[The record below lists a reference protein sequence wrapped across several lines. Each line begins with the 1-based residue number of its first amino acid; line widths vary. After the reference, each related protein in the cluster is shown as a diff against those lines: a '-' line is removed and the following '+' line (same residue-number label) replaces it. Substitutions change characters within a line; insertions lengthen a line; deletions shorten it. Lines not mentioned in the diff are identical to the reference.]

1 MAAKKHTYIITI
13 NQFSYAEEDLCRYRY
28 GQTHCELATSDGR
41 ACVKYQM
48 GVLKTAEEVIH
59 SPLASDALRKMH
71 LYHVMRC
78 GKALRVG
85 KIVVSIDGH
94 ATTFTKDA
102 PGFPFVITMLGS
114 RDLAL
119 PEGWKDPGFHE
130 SVLGATKTAAADDLR
145 FVCLYSFL
153 AGTGKRFQIDRFTC
167 YWTAM
172 NAHYNY
178 LVARYKETVDQTT
191 LSASAKKL
199 LKKVSER
206 GAISALLRV
215 VCGSG
220 VRSAKNFNENYRDL
234 TYSFRR
240 IHRDTLDDLYD
251 DLYAHRADPSHIPAG
266 YDEDSRCLGAQ
277 LQTLLPL
284 LKMSAY
290 GCILLDYAYYMRC
303 EYLHGSHTPPL
314 FVNSNDPEIAAFRVL
329 NLFLERYLKD
339 HIPAMFAPG
348 WMDAEKQN
356 AITALFT
363 SNDLNG

>member
-1 MAAKKHTYIITI
+1 MAPRKHTYVITI
-13 NQFSYAEEDLCRYRY
+13 NQFSYVEETLCSYRY
-28 GQTHCELATSDGR
+28 GQTDCALAANDGR
-41 ACVKYQM
+41 AYVKYQM
-48 GVLKTAEEVIH
+48 GVLKTAGEVVH

-71 LYHVMRC
+71 LYHVMRW

-85 KIVVSIDGH
+85 RIVVSIDGH
-94 ATTFTKDA
+94 ATTFTRDA
-102 PGFPFVITMLGS
+102 PGFPFVITMLGNQ
-114 RDLAL
+114 DLAL
-119 PEGWKDPGFHE
+119 PECWTAPVFHE
-130 SVLGATKTAAADDLR
+130 SVLRATKTAAAEDLR

-172 NAHYNY
+172 NAYYNY
-178 LVARYKETVDQTT
+178 LVARYKESVDQTT
-191 LSASAKKL
+191 LNPSAKKL

-206 GAISALLRV
+206 GAISALLRIL
-215 VCGSG
+215 CGSG

-240 IHRDTLDDLYD
+240 IQREELDALYD

-266 YDEDSRCLGAQ
+266 YDGDPRCLGAQ
-277 LQTLLPL
+277 LRTLLPL

-314 FVNSNDPEIAAFRVL
+314 FVNSSDPEIAAFRVL
-329 NLFLERYLKD
+329 NLFLERFLKD
-339 HIPAMFAPG
+339 HIPAMFALG

-356 AITALFT
+356 AITALFN